1 MSDRN
6 KPHNGRDRSGH
17 YRVRQADVDDLRAEP
32 RGADFV
38 RDDVRLGGAVEDTGP
53 LAGQR
58 GVRIGKL
65 IEANRE
71 ATPGGVSGSTRQAPR
86 RKTGSRRPRGRR

>member
-17 YRVRQADVDDLRAEP
+17 FKVRQVDVDELQTDP
-32 RGADFV
+32 KGADFV
-38 RDDVRLGGAVEDTGP
+38 RDDVRLGGAVADTGP

-65 IEANRE
+65 IEESRE
-71 ATPGGVSGSTRQAPR
+71 NTHGGVSGSE
-86 RKTGSRRPRGRR
+86 RKGKRTNRKRSRPRGRS